1 MEMVTNMNET
11 KWDVLYDPKKRSLFS
26 IIEEFAINR
35 YFSDAFTKVILSAS
49 KIKTGKIFEPGSGGG
64 MACAKFAEK
73 GFEIT
78 SMDLSYN
85 ALQKGI
91 SLFKS
96 LSLNAKFTLGDLF
109 HIPIRDEQ
117 FDLVFNQGVM
127 EHFRLAKMDASL
139 GVKEMMRVLKK
150 NGTLVILVPAY
161 FSPLFFIYSFFKLFK
176 LVDRYWP
183 YTDQDFLHK
192 HELYEMMEKAG
203 CKNIIVRR
211 VWSSFFFSMIGYCKK
226 NDEDE

>member
-1 MEMVTNMNET
+1 MVTNMNET

-26 IIEEFAINR
+26 KIEEFAINT
-35 YFSDAFTKVILSAS
+35 YFSDAFTKIILSVS

-109 HIPIRDEQ
+109 HIPIQDEQ

-161 FSPLFFIYSFFKLFK
+161 FSPLYFIYSFFKILK
-176 LVDRYWP
+176 LVDKYWP

-192 HELYEMMEKAG
+192 HELREMMENAG
-203 CKNIIVRR
+203 CKNIVVRR
-211 VWSSFFFSMIGYCKK
+211 VWSSFFFSMIGYCTKI
-226 NDEDE
+226 DEDK

>member
-1 MEMVTNMNET
+1 
-11 KWDVLYDPKKRSLFS
+11 
-26 IIEEFAINR
+26 
-35 YFSDAFTKVILSAS
+35 
-49 KIKTGKIFEPGSGGG
+49 

-73 GFEIT
+73 GFEKT

-109 HIPIRDEQ
+109 HIPIQDEQ

-161 FSPLFFIYSFFKLFK
+161 FSPLYFIYSFFKIFK
-176 LVDRYWP
+176 LVDKHWP

-192 HELYEMMEKAG
+192 HVLREMMENAG
-203 CKNIIVRR
+203 CKNIVVRR

-226 NDEDE
+226 IDED

>member
-11 KWDVLYDPKKRSLFS
+11 KWDILYDSKNRSLFS
-26 IIEEFAINR
+26 RLEEFAINT
-35 YFSDAFTKVILSAS
+35 YFSAAFTKVILSVA
-49 KIKTGKIFEPGSGGG
+49 KIKKGKIFEPGSGGG

-109 HIPIRDEQ
+109 HIPIQDEQ
-117 FDLVFNQGVM
+117 F
-127 EHFRLAKMDASL
+127 ESL
-139 GVKEMMRVLKK
+139 YK
-150 NGTLVILVPAY
+150 N
-161 FSPLFFIYSFFKLFK
+161 LFFHW
-176 LVDRYWP
+176 RP
-183 YTDQDFLHK
+183 
-192 HELYEMMEKAG
+192 
-203 CKNIIVRR
+203 
-211 VWSSFFFSMIGYCKK
+211 
-226 NDEDE
+226 NDHPP

>member
-26 IIEEFAINR
+26 KIDEYEINT
-35 YFSDAFTKVILSAS
+35 YFSDAFTKIILSVS

-109 HIPIRDEQ
+109 HIPIQDEQ

-161 FSPLFFIYSFFKLFK
+161 FSPLYFIYSFFKILK
-176 LVDRYWP
+176 LVDKYWP

-192 HELYEMMEKAG
+192 HELREMMENAG
-203 CKNIIVRR
+203 CKNIVVRR
-211 VWSSFFFSMIGYCKK
+211 VWSSFFFSMIGYCTKI
-226 NDEDE
+226 DEDK

>member
-1 MEMVTNMNET
+1 MNET
-11 KWDVLYDPKKRSLFS
+11 KWDILYDSKNRSLFS
-26 IIEEFAINR
+26 RLEEFAINT
-35 YFSDAFTKVILSAS
+35 YFSAAFTKVILSVA
-49 KIKTGKIFEPGSGGG
+49 KIKKGKIFEPGSGGG

-85 ALQKGI
+85 ALQKGK

-109 HIPIRDEQ
+109 NIPIQNEQ

-127 EHFRLAKMDASL
+127 EHFRLADLDASL

-161 FSPLFFIYSFFKLFK
+161 FSPLFFVYSFFKVFK
-176 LVDRYWP
+176 LVDKYWP

-192 HELYEMMEKAG
+192 HELREMMEKAG
-203 CKNIIVRR
+203 CKDVVVRR

-226 NDEDE
+226 TDVK

>member
-26 IIEEFAINR
+26 KIEEFAINT
-35 YFSDAFTKVILSAS
+35 YFSDAFTKIILSVS

-109 HIPIRDEQ
+109 HIPIQDEQ

-161 FSPLFFIYSFFKLFK
+161 FSPLYFIYSFFKIFK
-176 LVDRYWP
+176 LVDKHWP

-192 HELYEMMEKAG
+192 YELREMMENAG
-203 CKNIIVRR
+203 CKNIVVRR

-226 NDEDE
+226 IDED